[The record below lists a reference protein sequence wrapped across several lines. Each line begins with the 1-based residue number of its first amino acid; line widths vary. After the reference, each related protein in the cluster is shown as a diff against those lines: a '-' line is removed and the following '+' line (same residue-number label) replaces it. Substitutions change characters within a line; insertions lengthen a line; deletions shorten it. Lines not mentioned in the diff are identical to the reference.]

1 VSLFEGVAEFAGV
14 SLAIALAPGP
24 SWIYVIS
31 STVRQGRIAGL
42 AAVAGNATGIVC
54 HVTAA
59 ALGLS
64 AILHYSAVLY
74 TALKWIGA
82 IYLMYLATRIIRGPN
97 SAALQQG
104 CDKMTLRR
112 VYRDGVLVN
121 VLNPKVSLLMLALL
135 PQFVDPSRGDTT
147 AQIVAL
153 GSIHVLIA
161 SCVLTLI
168 VATLTRTASVIT
180 RSPKAETILR
190 WITGTLLFVFGV
202 RMILTATP

>member
-1 VSLFEGVAEFAGV
+1 MSLFEGTAEFAVV

-31 STVRQGRIAGL
+31 STVRQGRVAGL
-42 AAVAGNATGIVC
+42 AAIAGNATGIIC

-82 IYLMYLATRIIRGPN
+82 IYLIYLATRIIRGR

-104 CDKMTLRR
+104 CDKKTLRR

-147 AQIVAL
+147 AQIAAI

-168 VATLTRTASVIT
+168 VATLTRAASVIT
-180 RSPKAETILR
+180 RSPKAETTLR
-190 WITGTLLFVFGV
+190 WITGTLLFAFGI
-202 RMILTATP
+202 RMALNETP